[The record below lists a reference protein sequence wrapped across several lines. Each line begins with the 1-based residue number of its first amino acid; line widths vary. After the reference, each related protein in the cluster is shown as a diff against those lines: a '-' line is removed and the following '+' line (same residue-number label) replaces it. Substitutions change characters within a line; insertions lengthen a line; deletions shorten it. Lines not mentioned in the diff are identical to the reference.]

1 MAQANETLL
10 LQRRVQS
17 EYTECPGLNLTKP
30 QMRRFLGVDEP
41 TCSEIVEALIAAH
54 FLARTDRG
62 EYVIA
67 HSPQ

>member
-1 MAQANETLL
+1 MAKPNEKLL

-17 EYTECPGLNLTKP
+17 EYAECPGLNLTKP

-41 TCSEIVEALIAAH
+41 TCSEIVDALIAAH
-54 FLARTDRG
+54 FLERTERG

-67 HSPQ
+67 HSPP

>member
-1 MAQANETLL
+1 MAKPNEKLL

-17 EYTECPGLNLTKP
+17 EYAECPGLNLTKP

-41 TCSEIVEALIAAH
+41 TCSEIVDALIAAH
-54 FLARTDRG
+54 FLERTDRG

-67 HSPQ
+67 HSPP